1 MLCVYRWA
9 TLTCTCCVSTGEQL
23 QPVLVLCVYRWA
35 TLTCTCCVVCLQVSN
50 YNLYLLCVYR
60 WATTTCTFCV
70 VRLQVSNCN
79 LYLLCCVSTG
89 EQLQP
94 VPAGSQEGAG
104 GAHGLHQ
111 VWAVRELAAPWLCHQ
126 RGATPRACSQGCHS
140 NLQSQTVSGC
150 ARQLCDRGGGIRI
163 RSVHQSVNDS

>member
-1 MLCVYRWA
+1 M
-9 TLTCTCCVSTGEQL
+9 
-23 QPVLVLCVYRWA
+23 
-35 TLTCTCCVVCLQVSN
+35 CLKVSN
-50 YNLYLLCVYR
+50 LNLYLLC
-60 WATTTCTFCV
+60 
-70 VRLQVSNCN
+70 LQVNN
-79 LYLLCCVSTG
+79 MYLLCCVSTG

-111 VWAVRELAAPWLCHQ
+111 VWALWELATPRLCHQ

-150 ARQLCDRGGGIRI
+150 TCQLCDRRGGIRI
-163 RSVHQSVNDS
+163 RSVGGVCNPQQNKHKNEYVINAFQCTLLKMKWVPHEYIPMLKWVPLRCTLLKWVLF